1 MNIEMWLGFVVAS
14 SIVLTLPGPTIL
26 MVIGYSITH
35 GKHAHLPLL
44 AAVTLA
50 DIVVVGGSLLGL
62 GALLSAS
69 AFWFTF
75 VKWVGG
81 LYLLYLGISLLKS
94 GASSVKISETEN
106 LESHRKLF
114 INTFIV
120 TTLNPKT
127 IVFILAFMPQFINP
141 IADTSFQLWI
151 LAITFIVLATAI
163 VAVYA
168 VFASSASN
176 FLSSARTQR
185 HFNIAGGSMLT
196 LAGIWTLF
204 AKRPLT

>member
-14 SIVLTLPGPTIL
+14 AIVLTLPGPTIL
-26 MVIGYSITH
+26 IVIGYSITH
-35 GKHAHLPLL
+35 GKRAHLPLL
-44 AAVTLA
+44 IAVTLA

-62 GALLSAS
+62 GALLSTS
-69 AFWFTF
+69 AFWFTV
-75 VKWVGG
+75 VKWIGG
-81 LYLLYLGISLLKS
+81 LYLLYLGISLLRS
-94 GASSVKISETEN
+94 GASSVKISETE
-106 LESHRKLF
+106 SPDSRWKLF
-114 INTFIV
+114 VNTFIV

-141 IADTSFQLWI
+141 ITNTSSQLWI
-151 LAITFIVLATAI
+151 LAITFIVLGTAI

-168 VFASSASN
+168 VFASLASS

-185 HFNIAGGSMLT
+185 HFNIAGGSMLSI
-196 LAGIWTLF
+196 AGIWTLF

>member
-26 MVIGYSITH
+26 IVIGYSITH
-35 GKHAHLPLL
+35 GNRAHFPLL

-50 DIVVVGGSLLGL
+50 DVVVVGGALLGL

-69 AFWFTF
+69 AFWFTV
-75 VKWVGG
+75 VKWIGG

-94 GASSVKISETEN
+94 GVSALKITESEN
-106 LESHRKLF
+106 PDSYWKLF
-114 INTFIV
+114 TNTFIV

-127 IVFILAFMPQFINP
+127 IVFILAFMPQFIDPVAN
-141 IADTSFQLWI
+141 AAFQLWI
-151 LAITFIVLATAI
+151 LAITFIILATAI

-168 VFASSASN
+168 VFASSASS
-176 FLSSARTQR
+176 FLSSTRNQR
-185 HFNIAGGSMLT
+185 HFNIAGGSILSI
-196 LAGIWTLF
+196 AGIWTLLV
-204 AKRPLT
+204 KRPVI